1 MDRFRNLQIICF
13 ALTMSVVLVNLLL
26 TYLFFTGPLQ
36 PSGVSKPVAVAIF
49 AVALTILVASPAVKG
64 AVFKRADA
72 EGFDGDPNRRFTAY
86 QTAYIAAF
94 AMREAGALLGFI
106 LALLTGNPWW
116 SWGLGTAALISM
128 IVDWPRPQALG
139 WDQIP
144 GPK

>member
-13 ALTMSVVLVNLLL
+13 SLTMSVVLVNLLL
-26 TYLFFTGPLQ
+26 TYLFFSRQLPPAGIQ
-36 PSGVSKPVAVAIF
+36 KPVAIAIF
-49 AVALTILVASPAVKG
+49 AVALTLLVASPAVKG

-72 EGFDGDPNRRFTAY
+72 EGFEGDPNRRFTAY

-94 AMREAGALLGFI
+94 AMREAGGLLGFI
-106 LALLTGNPWW
+106 LGLMTGNPWW
-116 SWGLGTAALISM
+116 SWGLGAGALISM
-128 IVDWPRPQALG
+128 ITDWPKPQAIG

>member
-26 TYLFFTGPLQ
+26 AFLFFSGSLQ
-36 PSGVSKPVAVAIF
+36 PSGVPKPVAVTVF
-49 AVALTILVASPAVKG
+49 AVALTLLVASPAVKG

-72 EGFDGDPNRRFTAY
+72 EGFDGDPNRRFAAY
-86 QTAYIAAF
+86 QAAYIAAF

-106 LALLTGNPWW
+106 LALMTGNTWW
-116 SWGLGTAALISM
+116 SWGLGAAALIAM
-128 IVDWPRPQALG
+128 INDWPKPEALG